1 MLTTLAYSPGLWFTG
16 DSSVYLGAAYTLV
29 PNAARPMGYS
39 WFLWLLLP
47 FHSVRLVVVV
57 QHLIGLAVAATLYA
71 FMVRRGVRRWIAT
84 AAVAV
89 FLLDAR
95 TALLE
100 QFLLA
105 EALFTAL
112 LVGGM
117 LALCWSRRPGV
128 VACGGAGLLL
138 AAATTTRT
146 VGLPLIGIAVLY

>member
-1 MLTTLAYSPGLWFTG
+1 MARQPR
-16 DSSVYLGAAYTLV
+16 VEAA
-29 PNAARPMGYS
+29 
-39 WFLWLLLP
+39 
-47 FHSVRLVVVV
+47 
-57 QHLIGLAVAATLYA
+57 
-71 FMVRRGVRRWIAT
+71 
-84 AAVAV
+84 
-89 FLLDAR
+89 LDPTDRA
-95 TALLE
+95 
-100 QFLLA
+100 A